1 MLPTSDK
8 GQSRRGGFTLVEI
21 LVATSV
27 SAIVMAGLLAA
38 YLFLGRNL
46 KRLTYFHA
54 QESDGRRTIQQFT
67 QDVSSAI
74 QLNTATATSLA
85 LTRPISTGNSTVTY
99 TWNGTVGGN
108 FTRTQDSGPA
118 VTMLKYVTSLTITY
132 YDGGGNTPAGM
143 QPYDVKNVEL
153 LFSTVRP
160 SPTTVGAAGT
170 VTAYNAAT
178 SRIMLRNR
186 QPLQ

>member
-1 MLPTSDK
+1 MSRISGNRPA
-8 GQSRRGGFTLVEI
+8 RRGGFTLVEI

-27 SAIVMAGLLAA
+27 SAIVMAGLLSA

-46 KRLTYFHA
+46 KRLTYYHA
-54 QESDGRRTIQQFT
+54 QESDGRRTIQQFS

-74 QLNTATATSLA
+74 LLTTASSTTIA
-85 LTRPISTGNSTVTY
+85 LTKPISTGNSTVTY
-99 TWNGTVGGN
+99 TWNGTAGGN

-118 VTMLKYVTSLTITY
+118 VTMLKYVTSLSMTF
-132 YDGGGNTPAGM
+132 YDGSGNTPSGM

-153 LFSTVRP
+153 VFATVRP
-160 SPTTVGAAGT
+160 SPATVGAAGT
-170 VTAYNAAT
+170 ITPYTSAT
-178 SRIMLRNR
+178 SRILLRNR